1 MIYKKISLLMAAI
14 GLWLIAAPW
23 TFGYQETAM
32 AENDYWVGGFFVS
45 IGVLSYVKWKDYFS
59 VIFMALGF
67 WLGLSPLLFWAEL
80 PVSYVNA
87 TLVGIIVVVFCFRMP
102 AMQGKHEEVNAG
114 VPQGWSFNPSA
125 WTPRI
130 VTVFL
135 AMLCWFVA
143 RYLAAYQ
150 LGYITSIWDPFFGE
164 STIKVLNSKIAKFF
178 PISDAGLGAFCYS
191 IEAVLGFQGNQQRWR
206 TMPWVVLVFGF
217 MVVPAGLVS
226 IALIVLQPIVVK
238 AWCGLCLVIGGCML
252 IMVLLTVTEVVAT
265 IQFLVRYKDY
275 NRSFWNVFFKGA
287 SSFKN
292 KTKPKDTMG
301 ITLTW
306 RLILC
311 AILGMWTIAAPEI
324 LASRDFAS
332 LSNYI
337 TGPLIV
343 AVSII
348 SFAEVARVFRFFNII
363 LSLWLL
369 TAPWVIG
376 GASLN
381 LLLNDSFVAIAIIFL
396 SLSKGRVKHKYGSLS
411 KFII

>member
-1 MIYKKISLLMAAI
+1 MVSI

-23 TFGYQETAM
+23 TFGYHETKM
-32 AENDYWVGGFFVS
+32 SENDYWVGGIFVVIGFVS
-45 IGVLSYVKWKDYFS
+45 YLKWMDYFS
-59 VIFMALGF
+59 GIFIALGV
-67 WLGLSPLLFWAEL
+67 WLGLSPLLLWAEL
-80 PVSYVNA
+80 PVSYLNA
-87 TLVGIIVVVFCFRMP
+87 TLIGIIVLVFCFRLP
-102 AMQGKHEEVNAG
+102 NIQGKSEEIEAG

-125 WTPRI
+125 WTPRMI
-130 VTVFL
+130 TVFL
-135 AMLCWFVA
+135 AIFCWFVA

-164 STIKVLNSKIAKFF
+164 STTKVLNSNIAKLF
-178 PISDAGLGAFCYS
+178 PVSDAGLGAFCYS

-252 IMVLLTVTEVVAT
+252 IMVLLTITEVAAT
-265 IQFLVRYKDY
+265 IQFLLRYKDY
-275 NRSFWNVFFKGA
+275 NRSFWRVLFKGA
-287 SSFKN
+287 SPFKN
-292 KTKPKDTMG
+292 KTKPLDTMG
-301 ITLTW
+301 ITVTW

-332 LSNYI
+332 FNNFI

-343 AVSII
+343 AVSIV
-348 SFAEVARVFRFFNII
+348 SFAEVARAFRFLNII

-396 SLSKGRVKHKYGSLS
+396 SLSKGKIHHKYGTLS
-411 KFII
+411 KFVI